1 MFRSVPNRAVLDWLL
16 GRLGPPPHPRRY
28 FSRIWDQRARPA
40 AAADARDRAVVGHD
54 GGGCHR
60 ETSASSH
67 LAGQELGWTSPHP
80 DVPLY
85 HGANQPWPRAGGY
98 LMESAQPQPC
108 AAEAGRAMPAST
120 DSSAFRHAMRSL
132 PTGVTVVTVASEDG
146 NMHGMTVNSFSSVS
160 LDPMLVLVCLNER
173 SPALGLIER
182 AGAFAVNV
190 LSADQKDVSRWFAS
204 RHRPPGSMMFDGV
217 PFERGITGCPVLL
230 DAASSFDCRLR
241 QTHRAGDHLILLGEV
256 VALLHRPHREPLI
269 FHAGTYKSLRHDPL
283 SADRVAA

>member
-1 MFRSVPNRAVLDWLL
+1 MGSVV
-16 GRLGPPPHPRRY
+16 
-28 FSRIWDQRARPA
+28 
-40 AAADARDRAVVGHD
+40 
-54 GGGCHR
+54 
-60 ETSASSH
+60 
-67 LAGQELGWTSPHP
+67 SPI
-80 DVPLY
+80 
-85 HGANQPWPRAGGY
+85 R
-98 LMESAQPQPC
+98 
-108 AAEAGRAMPAST
+108 AAEAGHAVPAT
-120 DSSAFRHAMRSL
+120 AVDVGAFREAMGSF
-132 PTGVTVVTVASEDG
+132 PTGVTVVTVACDDG
-146 NMHGMTVNSFSSVS
+146 DMHGMTVNSFSSVS